1 MGADHRCKV
10 DRVVAAHGLA
20 DADPRHG
27 SIDEGLLARWR
38 GDGGHEAVGYRTLAD
53 WFNRRLL
60 RQACR
65 DAGRATP
72 ASRLEYEYE
81 ALTGED
87 DLAREEVSERLRAD
101 GVDVDALRSAF
112 VSWGTLRTHL
122 LNCLDGEK
130 PPQEAGDWERDSI
143 EVARSV
149 TTEKVETALSSLGT
163 KGDLAG
169 VDRTAVS
176 VQVQLQCT
184 ECPTQAPL
192 DIALDRG
199 YVCADH
205 HVEGNP

>member
-1 MGADHRCKV
+1 MGADHSCKV
-10 DRVVAAHGLA
+10 DRVVAAYDLA

-38 GDGGHEAVGYRTLAD
+38 GDGDHEAVGYRTLAA

-60 RQACR
+60 RRASR
-65 DAGRATP
+65 DAGRTTP

-101 GVDVDALRSAF
+101 GVDVEGVRSAF
-112 VSWGTLRTHL
+112 VSWGSLRTHL
-122 LNCLDGEK
+122 LECLDGEK

-149 TTEKVETALSSLGT
+149 VREKVETALSSLGST
-163 KGDLAG
+163 GDLAG
-169 VDRTAVS
+169 VDRTAVD
-176 VQVQLQCT
+176 VDIQLQCT
-184 ECPTQAPL
+184 ACPTRAPL
-192 DIALDRG
+192 EIALDRG
-199 YVCADH
+199 YVCAEHAEVD
-205 HVEGNP
+205 P